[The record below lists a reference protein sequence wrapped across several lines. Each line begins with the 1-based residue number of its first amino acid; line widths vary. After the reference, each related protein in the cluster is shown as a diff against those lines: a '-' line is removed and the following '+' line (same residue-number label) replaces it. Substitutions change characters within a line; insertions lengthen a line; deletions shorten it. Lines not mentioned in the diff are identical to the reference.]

1 MKRFKIRCSAIGQIM
16 KNGTDK
22 KSMGEVTRKKVQGWI
37 KEQLYGRTEEI
48 DSKFLRKGIA
58 VEQAAIDY
66 VSDVLEY
73 GFLLK
78 NEENLSNEFLT
89 GTPDIILN
97 NLILDIKSSWNCFTF
112 PLFEDEIK
120 NQDYFWQGQGY
131 MALTGAETFRVIYVL
146 MDTPEDIIFK
156 EASSFCWKN
165 DIELNDEILKEFT
178 EKATYKNI
186 PHELRTKTF
195 EFKRDEEKINSIYK
209 RVEECREY
217 IHKLGF

>member
-16 KNGTDK
+16 ANGKGKETLGLTT
-22 KSMGEVTRKKVQGWI
+22 KSYVESWI
-37 KEQLYGRTEEI
+37 KEQLYGRKKEFSNKYTT
-48 DSKFLRKGIA
+48 KGLT
-58 VEQAAIDY
+58 VEQDAIDY
-66 VSDVLEY
+66 VSDVLGY

-78 NEENLSNEFLT
+78 NEDNLKNDFLT

-97 NLILDIKSSWNCFTF
+97 NLIIDIKSSWDCFTF

-120 NQDYFWQGQGY
+120 NQDYVWQGQGY

-146 MDTPEDIIFK
+146 MDTPEDIIFR
-156 EASSFCWKN
+156 ESSSFCWKN
-165 DIELNDEILKEFT
+165 NIELDDEIIKDFT
-178 EKATYKNI
+178 EKMTYKNI

-209 RVEECREY
+209 MVEECREY

>member
-1 MKRFKIRCSAIGQIM
+1 MKKFKIRCSAIGQIM
-16 KNGTDK
+16 TNGKGKETLGMTA
-22 KSMGEVTRKKVQGWI
+22 KSYVESWI
-37 KEQLYGRTEEI
+37 KEQLY
-48 DSKFLRKGIA
+48 DRKKEFSNKYTTKGLT
-58 VEQAAIDY
+58 VEQDAIDY
-66 VSDVLEY
+66 VSDVLGY

-78 NEENLSNEFLT
+78 NEESLKNDYLT

-97 NLILDIKSSWNCFTF
+97 NLIIDIKSSWDCFTF

-120 NQDYFWQGQGY
+120 NQDYVWQGQGY
-131 MALTGAETFRVIYVL
+131 MDLTGAETFRVIYVL
-146 MDTPEDIIFK
+146 MDTPEDIIFR

-178 EKATYKNI
+178 EKMTYKNI

-217 IHKLGF
+217 IHSLGF

>member
-1 MKRFKIRCSAIGQIM
+1 MKKFKIRCSAIGQIM
-16 KNGTDK
+16 TNGKGKETLGMTT
-22 KSMGEVTRKKVQGWI
+22 KSYVESWI
-37 KEQLYGRTEEI
+37 KEQLY
-48 DSKFLRKGIA
+48 DRKKEFSNKYTNKGLA
-58 VEQAAIDY
+58 VEQDAIDY
-66 VSDVLEY
+66 VSDVLGY

-78 NEENLSNEFLT
+78 NEESLKNDYLT

-97 NLILDIKSSWNCFTF
+97 NLIIDIKSSWDCFTF

-120 NQDYFWQGQGY
+120 NQDYVWQGQGY

-146 MDTPEDIIFK
+146 MDTPEDIIFR

-178 EKATYKNI
+178 DKMTYKNI

-195 EFKRDEEKINSIYK
+195 EFKRDEEKINSIYQ